1 MSVPHRLLVD
11 VLCIYL
17 SVSIQKSQK
26 STHLHYNLIVYYIY
40 IHRYLYI
47 ITYYL
52 YPLCAAAMLGGVV
65 WTLSVAALLLLD
77 PAHPRATQVSWSIFH
92 ISK

>member
-1 MSVPHRLLVD
+1 M
-11 VLCIYL
+11 
-17 SVSIQKSQK
+17 
-26 STHLHYNLIVYYIY
+26 YYIY

-77 PAHPRATQVSWSIFH
+77 PAHPRATQVIV
-92 ISK
+92 ISRYFSC

>member
-1 MSVPHRLLVD
+1 MHLPVAVA
-11 VLCIYL
+11 
-17 SVSIQKSQK
+17 VSIQISI
-26 STHLHYNLIVYYIY
+26 HPHCNLIMYFIY
-40 IHRYLYI
+40 ICMY

-77 PAHPRATQVSWSIFH
+77 PAHPRATQVTVI
-92 ISK
+92 

>member
-1 MSVPHRLLVD
+1 M
-11 VLCIYL
+11 
-17 SVSIQKSQK
+17 
-26 STHLHYNLIVYYIY
+26 YYIY

-52 YPLCAAAMLGGVV
+52 SLCAAAMLGGVV

-77 PAHPRATQVSWSIFH
+77 PAHPRATQVIV
-92 ISK
+92 ISRYFSC

>member
-1 MSVPHRLLVD
+1 MYFININR
-11 VLCIYL
+11 C
-17 SVSIQKSQK
+17 
-26 STHLHYNLIVYYIY
+26 LH
-40 IHRYLYI
+40 LYI

-77 PAHPRATQVSWSIFH
+77 PAHPRVTQVTVSSRYF
-92 ISK
+92 SC

>member
-1 MSVPHRLLVD
+1 MYFIYKH
-11 VLCIYL
+11 IYL
-17 SVSIQKSQK
+17 
-26 STHLHYNLIVYYIY
+26 HLN
-40 IHRYLYI
+40 I

-77 PAHPRATQVSWSIFH
+77 PAHPRTTQVTVSSRYF
-92 ISK
+92 SC

>member
-1 MSVPHRLLVD
+1 MYYVF
-11 VLCIYL
+11 IYL
-17 SVSIQKSQK
+17 FLYKNLPIF
-26 STHLHYNLIVYYIY
+26 TIYNLIVYYIY

-77 PAHPRATQVSWSIFH
+77 PAHPRATQVIV
-92 ISK
+92 ISRYFSC

>member
-1 MSVPHRLLVD
+1 MYYVF
-11 VLCIYL
+11 IYL
-17 SVSIQKSQK
+17 FLYKNLKNLPIF
-26 STHLHYNLIVYYIY
+26 TTICNLIVYYIY

-77 PAHPRATQVSWSIFH
+77 PAHPRATQVIV
-92 ISK
+92 ISRYFSC